1 VTAVNAPPIRVREV
15 RLYERPV
22 RLRMPFRFGVVTL
35 REAPQAFVR
44 VRIEDGQGRSAWGA
58 SAELLAPKWFDKNL
72 ALTNEQNF
80 DQLRLALRLAADAY
94 TQDQT
99 PRTAFGHF
107 AAHYAGQIDAGAD
120 RGLNALT
127 ANFGPAQ
134 IDRAVLDALCRIEGT
149 SFYEAVRANLPGIDP
164 ALLPDQ
170 LSDLAGFAM
179 PRFLAGLAPA
189 DTVAARHTVGLV
201 DVIAGHPGQ
210 VNDGLPESLE
220 EVVAAY
226 GHTYFKLKV
235 GGDPDADLARLTE
248 IAAVLDTIDTPY
260 VVSLDGNE
268 QYNDL
273 GALQALWRKMTEAP
287 ALKRLVASILF
298 IEQPIT
304 RAHALDADVSALSAI
319 KPVIVDESDD
329 GLDVFPRAK
338 ALGYRGVSSK
348 CCKGL
353 YKSILNAARCAMW
366 NAEGGGYF
374 MTGEDLTT
382 QAGLAVQQDL
392 ALINLI
398 GLTHVERNG
407 HHYVNGMADLPETE
421 QAAFLAAH
429 PDLYEGSHGAV
440 RLKIKGGRLAIGSL
454 GGVGFATG
462 AYPNWDELTP
472 MAEQAL

>member
-94 TQDQT
+94 TQDRT

-107 AAHYAGQIDAGAD
+107 AAHYAGQIAAGAD

-164 ALLPDQ
+164 ALLPDR
-170 LSDLAGFAM
+170 LGDLAGFAM
-179 PRFLAGLAPA
+179 PQFLAGLAPA
-189 DTVAARHTVGLV
+189 GTVAARHTVGLV

-407 HHYVNGMADLPETE
+407 HHYVNGMADLPATE

>member
-1 VTAVNAPPIRVREV
+1 
-15 RLYERPV
+15 
-22 RLRMPFRFGVVTL
+22 M
-35 REAPQAFVR
+35 
-44 VRIEDGQGRSAWGA
+44 
-58 SAELLAPKWFDKNL
+58 
-72 ALTNEQNF
+72 
-80 DQLRLALRLAADAY
+80 
-94 TQDQT
+94 
-99 PRTAFGHF
+99 
-107 AAHYAGQIDAGAD
+107 
-120 RGLNALT
+120 
-127 ANFGPAQ
+127 
-134 IDRAVLDALCRIEGT
+134 
-149 SFYEAVRANLPGIDP
+149 
-164 ALLPDQ
+164 
-170 LSDLAGFAM
+170 
-179 PRFLAGLAPA
+179 
-189 DTVAARHTVGLV
+189 
-201 DVIAGHPGQ
+201 
-210 VNDGLPESLE
+210 
-220 EVVAAY
+220 
-226 GHTYFKLKV
+226 
-235 GGDPDADLARLTE
+235 
-248 IAAVLDTIDTPY
+248 
-260 VVSLDGNE
+260 
-268 QYNDL
+268 
-273 GALQALWRKMTEAP
+273 
-287 ALKRLVASILF
+287 
-298 IEQPIT
+298 
-304 RAHALDADVSALSAI
+304 
-319 KPVIVDESDD
+319 IVDESDD

>member
-1 VTAVNAPPIRVREV
+1 MNAPPIRVREV

-44 VRIEDGQGRSAWGA
+44 VRIENGQGRSAWGA

-107 AAHYAGQIDAGAD
+107 AAHYAGQIAAGAD

-170 LSDLAGFAM
+170 LGDLAGFAM
-179 PRFLAGLAPA
+179 PQFLAGLAPA

-304 RAHALDADVSALSAI
+304 RGHALDADVSALSAI

>member
-1 VTAVNAPPIRVREV
+1 
-15 RLYERPV
+15 
-22 RLRMPFRFGVVTL
+22 
-35 REAPQAFVR
+35 
-44 VRIEDGQGRSAWGA
+44 VRIENGQGRSAWGA

-94 TQDQT
+94 TQDRT

-107 AAHYAGQIDAGAD
+107 AAHYAGQIAAGAD

-164 ALLPDQ
+164 ALLPDR
-170 LSDLAGFAM
+170 LGDLAGFAM
-179 PRFLAGLAPA
+179 PQFLAGLAPA
-189 DTVAARHTVGLV
+189 GTVAARHTVGLV

-407 HHYVNGMADLPETE
+407 HHYVNGMADLPATE

>member
-1 VTAVNAPPIRVREV
+1 VNAPPIRVREV

-44 VRIEDGQGRSAWGA
+44 VRIENGQGRSAWGA

-170 LSDLAGFAM
+170 LGDLAGFAM
-179 PRFLAGLAPA
+179 PQFLAGLAPA
-189 DTVAARHTVGLV
+189 GTVAARHTVGLV

-304 RAHALDADVSALSAI
+304 RGHALDADVSALSAI